1 MERISISMIIRV
13 LPSST
18 IGLDRGCYW
27 TTLDIVS
34 IFTLKTI
41 QGVVLF
47 DFFRSIHPPEKSTVY
62 NIVVSS
68 SSRSKVMVFVFP
80 VLMIDAMFR

>member
-1 MERISISMIIRV
+1 MERISISMIISV

-34 IFTLKTI
+34 VFTLKKI

-47 DFFRSIHPPEKSTVY
+47 DLYQDYIEYYSFLSYHTSTVKL
-62 NIVVSS
+62 VV
-68 SSRSKVMVFVFP
+68 
-80 VLMIDAMFR
+80 